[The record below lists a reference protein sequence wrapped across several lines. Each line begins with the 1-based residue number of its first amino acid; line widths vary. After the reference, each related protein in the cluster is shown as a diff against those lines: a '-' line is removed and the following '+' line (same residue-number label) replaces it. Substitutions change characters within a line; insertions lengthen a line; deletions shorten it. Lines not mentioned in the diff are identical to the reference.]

1 MNESLS
7 EYVNRIIKQKGLTQK
22 DVADRS
28 GNIAK
33 GYVSEISSG
42 KVTNLSTD
50 KLQELAKGLD
60 VDVMELCA
68 IACGAEY
75 SATGFDPLVFLDLME
90 KVLVEPDLAEILKN
104 LCKLTKT
111 ERQAILEM
119 TQTLARK
126 KKQKPRAS

>member
-1 MNESLS
+1 
-7 EYVNRIIKQKGLTQK
+7 
-22 DVADRS
+22 
-28 GNIAK
+28 
-33 GYVSEISSG
+33 
-42 KVTNLSTD
+42 
-50 KLQELAKGLD
+50 
-60 VDVMELCA
+60 MELCA